1 MQAVIGRNADF
12 PPVVL
17 PLHLA
22 SSVVQNMDSIN
33 NVHAIF
39 SCPGQ
44 KSQYAPETGPDAVIF
59 IDRKPCM
66 GWSWINNSGG
76 LVVSWEVLLKL
87 KYLPEEVQE
96 NLTAAVRHGVVLG
109 GP

>member
-1 MQAVIGRNADF
+1 
-12 PPVVL
+12 
-17 PLHLA
+17 
-22 SSVVQNMDSIN
+22 MDIIN
-33 NVHAIF
+33 NVHAII

-96 NLTAAVRHGVVLG
+96 NLTAAVRRGVVLG
-109 GP
+109 GS